1 MAVSSDDASRP
12 FAADPGFRSRVAHR
26 IEVRA
31 QGDSEPLRIAA
42 HLL

>member
-1 MAVSSDDASRP
+1 MAVSSAHASRP
-12 FAADPGFRSRVAHR
+12 FAADPGFRSRVARR

-31 QGDSEPLRIAA
+31 HRDSEPLRIAA